1 MPIRFFYLTDSFSLN
16 KRTSLKMFIESIFKV
31 EHQPFA
37 DLNIIFCNDDYLL
50 GVNKRFLNHDFYTD
64 IVTFNLAGNKQPVNG
79 EIYISIDRVKDNANK
94 LHVSFKSEL
103 HRVIFHG
110 VLHLC
115 GYLDK
120 TKSDIKLMRQME
132 DKYLSGYFERST

>member
-1 MPIRFFYLTDSFSLN
+1 MPVRFFYLTDSFSLN
-16 KRTSLKMFIESIFKV
+16 KRTSLKTFIESIFKV

-37 DLNIIFCNDDYLL
+37 DLNIIFCTDDYLL

-79 EIYISIDRVKDNANK
+79 EIYISVDRVKDNANK

-120 TKSDIKLMRQME
+120 TKSQIKLMREME